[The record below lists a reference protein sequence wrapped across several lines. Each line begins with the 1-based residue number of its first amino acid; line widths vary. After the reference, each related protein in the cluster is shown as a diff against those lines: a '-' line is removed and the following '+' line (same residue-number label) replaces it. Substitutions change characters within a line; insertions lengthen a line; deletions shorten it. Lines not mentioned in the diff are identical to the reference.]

1 MLREM
6 SIGGVLMSPLLPLFI
21 ATIVIFWLVDKLLQR
36 VGWYRWVWHPAL
48 VRLSLFVILYSL
60 LFVYGRF

>member
-21 ATIVIFWLVDKLLQR
+21 ATIVIFWLVDKLLQG

-60 LFVYGRF
+60 LFVYGGF